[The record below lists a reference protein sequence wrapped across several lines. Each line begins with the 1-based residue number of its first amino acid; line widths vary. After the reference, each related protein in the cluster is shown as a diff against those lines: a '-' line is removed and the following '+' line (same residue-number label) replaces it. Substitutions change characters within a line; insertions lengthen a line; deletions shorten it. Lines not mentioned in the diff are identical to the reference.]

1 MCHIYINSFL
11 FLGCAANGY
20 SLVFT
25 FSFLFVVNW
34 FVPILCKKPLDE
46 LTLRCVDIFNRP
58 DVAEQ
63 DGIAHSASRASAL
76 ASQPLGAMAQQ
87 CLNINP
93 LTPNVPRVL
102 QFGSPEDEHRGVNGE
117 FNYDMTL

>member
-1 MCHIYINSFL
+1 MWDIFITIFL
-11 FLGCAANGY
+11 FLGCVAKGY
-20 SLVFT
+20 CPAFT
-25 FSFLFVVNW
+25 FFSLFVVTW
-34 FVPILCKKPLDE
+34 FVRILCKKPLDE

-102 QFGSPEDEHRGVNGE
+102 QFGSPEDEDRGVNGE
-117 FNYDMTL
+117 FNHMI

>member
-1 MCHIYINSFL
+1 MWDIFITIFL
-11 FLGCAANGY
+11 FLGCVAKGY
-20 SLVFT
+20 CPAFT
-25 FSFLFVVNW
+25 LFSLFVVTW
-34 FVPILCKKPLDE
+34 FVRILCKKPLDPHAGFAE
-46 LTLRCVDIFNRP
+46 EVVDGTAAN
-58 DVAEQ
+58 
-63 DGIAHSASRASAL
+63 AHSASRASAL

-117 FNYDMTL
+117 FNHMI